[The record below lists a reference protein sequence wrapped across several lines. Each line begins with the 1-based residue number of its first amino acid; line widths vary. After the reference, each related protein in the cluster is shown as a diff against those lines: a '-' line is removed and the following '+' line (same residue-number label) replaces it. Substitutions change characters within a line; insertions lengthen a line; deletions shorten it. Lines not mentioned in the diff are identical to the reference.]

1 MSHTRRDVLRGGLLG
16 AGWVGLRAVATG
28 LPIGVLLDPARAEAL
43 AATRSTK
50 ARFLVLS
57 LSTCGDPLNANVPGS
72 YGTTDIVHP
81 SDPRFAATAIQLAG
95 RRHPGARSWQQ
106 LGQRLLDRTVFFHHA
121 TLKTSHPSLPEL
133 LRVSGELESA
143 PVLFAK
149 ELGPTLQTVSAE
161 PLLIGV
167 DEVVTVGNRRLGSVR
182 PTELRDALLG
192 PGSPLPQLTSLREQT
207 LQRVT
212 YLQKRTGNPALG
224 KVLDAHTLSA
234 KQTQVLGDK
243 LMADLGA
250 IRSDQ
255 ADGQVIAAAVAA
267 RLGMSPVLAIHIPFG
282 GDNHFDSGLVKEAE
296 ETHSGIGHI
305 ATLWNKL
312 SSYGMADRVCF
323 AHFSV
328 FGRTLRRYGMQGRD
342 HWPLHNAA
350 ILQGAPFRGGV
361 VGGLIAQEGDFG
373 AAAIDSKTGQA
384 HQAGDIG
391 VASGQ
396 KSLLRTLG
404 EGLGIDSQVLTTQL
418 PDGQAVRSALI

>member
-1 MSHTRRDVLRGGLLG
+1 MSQTRREVLRHGLLG

-28 LPIGVLLDPARAEAL
+28 LPIGLLLDPQRAEAL
-43 AATRSTK
+43 ATSGSPK

-72 YGTTDIVHP
+72 YSAADIVHP
-81 SDPRFAATAIQLAG
+81 SDPRLAATTLSIAG
-95 RRHPGARSWQQ
+95 RKHQGARAWQQ
-106 LGQRLLDRTVFFHHA
+106 LGQKLLDRTVFFHHA

-143 PVLFAK
+143 PMLFAK
-149 ELGPTLQTVSAE
+149 ELGPKLQTVSAE

-192 PGSPLPQLTSLREQT
+192 PGSPLPQLTSLREET
-207 LQRVT
+207 LQRLT
-212 YLQKRTGNPALG
+212 YLRKRTGNAAIG
-224 KVLDAHTLSA
+224 RVLDAQALSA
-234 KQTQVLGDK
+234 KQAAQLGER
-243 LMADLGA
+243 LLADLRA

-255 ADGQVIAAAVAA
+255 ADGQVLAAAVAA

-296 ETHSGIGHI
+296 ETNSGVGHI
-305 ATLWNKL
+305 ANLWSKL
-312 SSYGMADRVCF
+312 GSYGMADRVCF

-361 VGGLIAQEGDFG
+361 VGGLIAQEGDYG
-373 AAAIDSKTGQA
+373 AVAIDSKTGQGQ
-384 HQAGDIG
+384 QAGDI
-391 VASGQ
+391 AIADGQ

-404 EGLGIDSQVLTTQL
+404 EGLGIGAQVLTAQL
-418 PDGQAVRSALI
+418 PDSKAVRSALI

>member
-1 MSHTRRDVLRGGLLG
+1 MSQTRREVLRHGLLG

-28 LPIGVLLDPARAEAL
+28 LPIGLLLDPQRAEAL
-43 AATRSTK
+43 ATSSSPK

-72 YGTTDIVHP
+72 YSVADIVHP
-81 SDPRFAATAIQLAG
+81 SDPRLAATTLSIAG
-95 RRHPGARSWQQ
+95 RKHQGARTWQQ
-106 LGQRLLDRTVFFHHA
+106 LGQKLLDRTVFFHHA

-143 PVLFAK
+143 PMLFAK
-149 ELGPTLQTVSAE
+149 ELGPKLQTVSAE

-192 PGSPLPQLTSLREQT
+192 PGSPLPQLTSLREET
-207 LQRVT
+207 LQRLT
-212 YLQKRTGNPALG
+212 YLRKRTGSAAIG
-224 KVLDAHTLSA
+224 RVLDAQALSA
-234 KQTQVLGDK
+234 KQAAQLGER
-243 LMADLGA
+243 LLADLRA

-255 ADGQVIAAAVAA
+255 ADGQVLAAAVAA

-296 ETHSGIGHI
+296 ETSSGVGHI
-305 ATLWNKL
+305 ANLWSKL
-312 SSYGMADRVCF
+312 GSYGMADRVCF

-361 VGGLIAQEGDFG
+361 VGGLIAQEGDYG
-373 AAAIDSKTGQA
+373 AVAIDSKTGQGQ
-384 HQAGDIG
+384 QAGDI
-391 VASGQ
+391 AIADGQ

-404 EGLGIDSQVLTTQL
+404 EGLGIGAQVLTAQL
-418 PDGQAVRSALI
+418 PDSKAVRSALI

>member
-1 MSHTRRDVLRGGLLG
+1 MSQTRREVLRHGLLG

-28 LPIGVLLDPARAEAL
+28 LPIGLLLDPQRAEAL
-43 AATRSTK
+43 ATSGSPK

-72 YGTTDIVHP
+72 YSAADIVHP
-81 SDPRFAATAIQLAG
+81 SDPRLAATTLSIAG
-95 RRHPGARSWQQ
+95 RKHQGARAWQQ
-106 LGQRLLDRTVFFHHA
+106 LGQKLLDRTVFFHHA

-143 PVLFAK
+143 PMLFAK
-149 ELGPTLQTVSAE
+149 ELGPKLQTVSAE

-167 DEVVTVGNRRLGSVR
+167 DEVVTVGDRRLGSVR

-192 PGSPLPQLTSLREQT
+192 PGSPLPQLTSLREET
-207 LQRVT
+207 LQRLT
-212 YLQKRTGNPALG
+212 YLRKRTGSAAIG
-224 KVLDAHTLSA
+224 RVLDAQALSA
-234 KQTQVLGDK
+234 KQAAQLGER
-243 LMADLGA
+243 LLADLRA

-255 ADGQVIAAAVAA
+255 TDGQVLAAAVAA

-296 ETHSGIGHI
+296 ETSSGVGHI
-305 ATLWNKL
+305 ANLWSKL
-312 SSYGMADRVCF
+312 GSYGMADRVCF

-361 VGGLIAQEGDFG
+361 VGGLIAQEGDYG
-373 AAAIDSKTGQA
+373 AVAIDSKTGQG
-384 HQAGDIG
+384 QPAGDI
-391 VASGQ
+391 AIADGQ

-404 EGLGIDSQVLTTQL
+404 EGLGIGAQVLTAQL
-418 PDGQAVRSALI
+418 PDSKAVRSALV

>member
-1 MSHTRRDVLRGGLLG
+1 MSQTRREVLRHGLLG

-28 LPIGVLLDPARAEAL
+28 LPIGLLLDPQRAEAL
-43 AATRSTK
+43 ATSSSPK

-72 YGTTDIVHP
+72 YSVADIVHP
-81 SDPRFAATAIQLAG
+81 SDPRLAATTLSIAG
-95 RRHPGARSWQQ
+95 RKHQGARTWQQ
-106 LGQRLLDRTVFFHHA
+106 LGQKLLDRTVFFHHA

-143 PVLFAK
+143 PMLFAK
-149 ELGPTLQTVSAE
+149 ELGPKLQTVSAE

-192 PGSPLPQLTSLREQT
+192 PGSPLPQLTSLREET
-207 LQRVT
+207 LQRLT
-212 YLQKRTGNPALG
+212 YLRKRTGSAAIG
-224 KVLDAHTLSA
+224 RVLDAQALSA
-234 KQTQVLGDK
+234 KQAAQLGER
-243 LMADLGA
+243 LLADLRA

-255 ADGQVIAAAVAA
+255 ADGQVLAAAVAA

-296 ETHSGIGHI
+296 ETNSGVGHI
-305 ATLWNKL
+305 ANLWSKL
-312 SSYGMADRVCF
+312 GSYGMADRVCF

-361 VGGLIAQEGDFG
+361 VGGLIAQEGDYG
-373 AAAIDSKTGQA
+373 AVAIDSKTGQGQ
-384 HQAGDIG
+384 QAGDI
-391 VASGQ
+391 AIADGQ

-404 EGLGIDSQVLTTQL
+404 EGLGIGAQVLTAQL
-418 PDGQAVRSALI
+418 PDSKAVRSALI

>member
-1 MSHTRRDVLRGGLLG
+1 MSQTRREVLRHGLLG

-28 LPIGVLLDPARAEAL
+28 LPIGLLLDPQRAEAL
-43 AATRSTK
+43 ATSSSPK

-72 YGTTDIVHP
+72 YSVADIVHP
-81 SDPRFAATAIQLAG
+81 SDPRLAATTLSIAG
-95 RRHPGARSWQQ
+95 RKHQGARTWQQ
-106 LGQRLLDRTVFFHHA
+106 LGQKLLDRTVFFHHA

-143 PVLFAK
+143 PMLFAK
-149 ELGPTLQTVSAE
+149 ELGPKLQTVSAE

-192 PGSPLPQLTSLREQT
+192 PGSPLPQLTSLREET
-207 LQRVT
+207 LQRLT
-212 YLQKRTGNPALG
+212 YLRKRTGNAAIG
-224 KVLDAHTLSA
+224 RVLDAQALSA
-234 KQTQVLGDK
+234 KQAAQLGER
-243 LMADLGA
+243 LLADLRA

-255 ADGQVIAAAVAA
+255 ADGQVLAAAVAA

-296 ETHSGIGHI
+296 ETNSGVGHI
-305 ATLWNKL
+305 ANLWSKL
-312 SSYGMADRVCF
+312 GSYGMADRVCF

-361 VGGLIAQEGDFG
+361 VGGLIAQEGDYG
-373 AAAIDSKTGQA
+373 AVAIDSKTGQGQ
-384 HQAGDIG
+384 QAGDI
-391 VASGQ
+391 AIADGQ

-404 EGLGIDSQVLTTQL
+404 EGLGIGAQVLTAQL
-418 PDGQAVRSALI
+418 PDSKAVRSALI

>member
-1 MSHTRRDVLRGGLLG
+1 MSQTRREVLRHGLLG

-28 LPIGVLLDPARAEAL
+28 LPIGLLLDPQRAEAL
-43 AATRSTK
+43 ATSGSPK

-72 YGTTDIVHP
+72 YSAADIVHP
-81 SDPRFAATAIQLAG
+81 SDPRLAATTLSIAG
-95 RRHPGARSWQQ
+95 RKHQGARAWQQ
-106 LGQRLLDRTVFFHHA
+106 LGQKLLDRTVFFHHA

-143 PVLFAK
+143 PMLFAK
-149 ELGPTLQTVSAE
+149 ELGPKLQTVSAE

-167 DEVVTVGNRRLGSVR
+167 DEVVTVGDRRLGSVR

-192 PGSPLPQLTSLREQT
+192 PGSPLPQLTSLREET
-207 LQRVT
+207 LQRLT
-212 YLQKRTGNPALG
+212 YLRKRTGSAAIG
-224 KVLDAHTLSA
+224 RVLDAQALSA
-234 KQTQVLGDK
+234 KQAAQLGER
-243 LMADLGA
+243 LLADLRA

-255 ADGQVIAAAVAA
+255 ADGQVLAAAVAA

-296 ETHSGIGHI
+296 ETSSGVGHI
-305 ATLWNKL
+305 ANLWSKL
-312 SSYGMADRVCF
+312 GSYGMADRVCF

-361 VGGLIAQEGDFG
+361 VGGLIAQEGDYG
-373 AAAIDSKTGQA
+373 AVAIDSKTGQG
-384 HQAGDIG
+384 QPAGDI
-391 VASGQ
+391 AIADGQ

-404 EGLGIDSQVLTTQL
+404 EGLGIGAQVLTAQL
-418 PDGQAVRSALI
+418 PDSKAVRSALV